1 MSQLCY
7 LLKVGDEG
15 VAFVHLKGGVTGPSV
30 YKGSTYIDSH
40 AKVLQARNF

>member
-7 LLKVGDEG
+7 LWKAGDEG

-30 YKGSTYIDSH
+30 YKGSTYIHSH
-40 AKVLQARNF
+40 VKMLQAKNF